1 MSMKK
6 SKGQDH
12 VIIINISLQRFT
24 RMLQC
29 DITTEILHI
38 THKKWEY
45 HSLGT
50 ERLCIDFKSNIFY
63 VGEKKE

>member
-1 MSMKK
+1 MKK

-24 RMLQC
+24 KLLQC

-38 THKKWEY
+38 TQKNENIILLEQK
-45 HSLGT
+45 
-50 ERLCIDFKSNIFY
+50 DFALILSAIYFML
-63 VGEKKE
+63 